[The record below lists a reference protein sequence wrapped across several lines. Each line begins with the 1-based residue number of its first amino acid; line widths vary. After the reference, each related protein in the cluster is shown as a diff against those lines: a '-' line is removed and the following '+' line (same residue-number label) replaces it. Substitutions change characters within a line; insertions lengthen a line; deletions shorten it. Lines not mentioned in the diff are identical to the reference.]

1 MKCVSQVL
9 MEQAVKK
16 SVAVLTGRHVT
27 ILEEGAPATKAGRGS
42 IVTSPAPR
50 DFSAWTVGGCVT
62 VGTMVQS
69 VTM

>member
-9 MEQAVKK
+9 MELAVKK
-16 SVAVLTGRHVT
+16 SVTVLTGRHVT
-27 ILEEGAPATKAGRGS
+27 ILEEGAPVTKAGRGS

>member
-1 MKCVSQVL
+1 MKCVSQAH

-16 SVAVLTGRHVT
+16 NAAVLTEHRVI
-27 ILEEGAPATKAGRGS
+27 ILEEGAPVTKAGRGS

-50 DFSAWTVGGCVT
+50 DFSAWTVRGSVT

>member
-1 MKCVSQVL
+1 
-9 MEQAVKK
+9 MEQVVKK
-16 SVAVLTGRHVT
+16 SVAVLMGRHVT
-27 ILEEGAPATKAGRGS
+27 ILEEGAPVTKAGRGS